1 MNAKICTKCKIE
13 KDLSNFYKDKRGKNG
28 LHAQCKECT
37 GLQNVEYRQT
47 HKKERSAYENNQNL
61 VNPEWPEWR
70 EGKAKRSATYYK
82 KLKED
87 DSQVL
92 KDMRTRSKLFLRHL
106 RKDHPSY
113 FLLKAAK
120 SRARIYNLP
129 FDITVEDIVIP
140 KYCPILEIELF
151 SGIGKTCNNSP
162 SVDKIIPELGYV
174 RGNVRVIS
182 HLANMMK
189 NSATPVLLQNF
200 AKNIINYING
210 KDIVQ
215 TIENGKSIEVWD
227 KEPTR

>member
-13 KDLSNFYKDKRGKNG
+13 KDFSDFYKDKKGKNG
-28 LHAQCKECT
+28 LQAQCKECAE
-37 GLQNVEYRQT
+37 LQKTEYRQT
-47 HKKERSAYENNQNL
+47 HKKERSEYENNQNL
-61 VNPEWPEWR
+61 VNPEWR

-120 SRARIYNLP
+120 SRAKIYNLP

-174 RGNVRVIS
+174 SGNVRVIS
-182 HLANMMK
+182 HLANVMK

-200 AKNIINYING
+200 AKNIINYINS